1 VSLQPISATDL
12 SKQHRT
18 CHPGTT
24 PTKERSMTTN
34 PPDDAGTSSPPALAE
49 VLHHPQ
55 RPINL
60 LAGTAGHFVE
70 WFDWYIYGLLAAVFA
85 PQIFPSHS
93 SFASLIAALLT
104 YAIGFVVRPF
114 SGIIVSPLADRY
126 GRRVILTLSVSG
138 MAIGSLIIGLTPG
151 YATIGYAAPILFV
164 VARILQ
170 GISAGSEQ
178 QSAISFMVEHAP
190 PHRRGLFGSFS
201 NMASGLATLA
211 ATGFAAALTASL
223 SSDELASYGWRIP
236 FIVGG
241 ILGAIGL
248 IIRSRADETSEFEAS
263 SLVDQKSAPARLL
276 ALLREHPKALL
287 QTAALSA
294 PAVAYYTWATFLP
307 TYAQLTSGRGKASTL
322 TGSVIGLV
330 LLVIVVPVCGAL
342 SDKLG
347 RRKIFPIIG
356 AIGMVVLFYP
366 LLLLLNRPGFGIY
379 VLVAASGWLVLG
391 VWQAV
396 YPTIQAELFPA
407 SVRVSGIG
415 FSHQLVIAIF
425 GGTAPLIAAAFVG
438 AGHPRYVALYMIA
451 IIAVCLAVYFT
462 LPETGS
468 KTLRAT
474 VALQDPEVVEGEQEE
489 ATVGD
494 RAS

>member
-1 VSLQPISATDL
+1 
-12 SKQHRT
+12 
-18 CHPGTT
+18 
-24 PTKERSMTTN
+24 MTTN
-34 PPDDAGTSSPPALAE
+34 PPDASGASSPPALAE
-49 VLHHPQ
+49 VLHHPR
-55 RPINL
+55 RPVNM
-60 LAGTAGHFVE
+60 LAGTIGHFVE
-70 WFDWYIYGLLAAVFA
+70 WYDWYTYGLLAAVFA

-93 SFASLIAALLT
+93 SFASLMAALLT

-126 GRRVILTLSVSG
+126 GRRVILTLAVSG
-138 MAIGSLIIGLTPG
+138 MALGALIIGLTPG
-151 YATIGYAAPILFV
+151 YGTIGYAAPILFV

-170 GISAGSEQ
+170 GISAGCEA

-190 PHRRGLFGSFS
+190 PNRRGLFGSFS
-201 NMASGLATLA
+201 NMASGLATLV
-211 ATGFAAALTASL
+211 ATGAAAAVTSAFAP
-223 SSDELASYGWRIP
+223 DQLAAYGWRIP
-236 FIVGG
+236 FIIGG
-241 ILGAIGL
+241 VFGVIGL
-248 IIRSRADETSEFEAS
+248 VLRARAQETQEFEAS

-276 ALLREHPKALL
+276 ALLREHPKALI

-307 TYAQLTSGRGKASTL
+307 TYAQLTTGRDKGSTL
-322 TGSVIGLV
+322 IGSVIGLI

-342 SDKLG
+342 SDRLG
-347 RRKIFPIIG
+347 RRKIFPIVG
-356 AIGMVVLFYP
+356 AIGMIVLFYP
-366 LLLLLNRPGFGIY
+366 LLILLERPGFWVY
-379 VLVAASGWLVLG
+379 VVVAASGWLVLG
-391 VWQAV
+391 IWQSI

-438 AGHPRYVALYMIA
+438 AGHPRYVAVYMIA
-451 IIAVCLAVYFT
+451 IVAVCLAVYFT

-474 VALQDPEVVEGEQEE
+474 VALDDREVIEGELEE
-489 ATVGD
+489 ASVAGVSTK
-494 RAS
+494 RSRP

>member
-1 VSLQPISATDL
+1 
-12 SKQHRT
+12 
-18 CHPGTT
+18 
-24 PTKERSMTTN
+24 MTTN
-34 PPDDAGTSSPPALAE
+34 SPEALGNSSPPGLDE
-49 VLHHPQ
+49 VLHHPR
-55 RPINL
+55 RPVNMV
-60 LAGTAGHFVE
+60 AGTIGHFVE
-70 WFDWYIYGLLAAVFA
+70 WYDWYIYGLLAAVFA

-93 SFASLIAALLT
+93 PFASLLAALIT

-138 MAIGSLIIGLTPG
+138 MALGSLIIAVTPG
-151 YATIGYAAPILFV
+151 YDTIGYAAPILFV

-170 GISAGSEQ
+170 GISAGTEA

-211 ATGFAAALTASL
+211 ATGAAAIVTASFAP
-223 SSDELASYGWRIP
+223 DQLAAWGWRIP
-236 FIVGG
+236 FLVGG
-241 ILGAIGL
+241 IMGVVGL
-248 IIRSRADETSEFEAS
+248 VLRARAEETSEFEAS
-263 SLVDQKSAPARLL
+263 ALVDKKSAPARLL

-307 TYAQLTSGRGKASTL
+307 TYAQLTSGRDKSSTL
-322 TGSVIGLV
+322 IGSVIGLV
-330 LLVIVVPVCGAL
+330 LLVIVVPICGAL
-342 SDKLG
+342 SDRIG
-347 RRKIFPIIG
+347 RRKIFPIVG
-356 AIGMVVLFYP
+356 ATGMIVLFYP
-366 LLLLLNRPGFGIY
+366 LLLLLDRPGFWVY
-379 VLVAASGWLVLG
+379 VVVAASGWLVLG
-391 VWQAV
+391 IWQAV

-438 AGHPRYVALYMIA
+438 AGRPTYVAFYMIA

-468 KTLRAT
+468 KTARAT
-474 VALQDPEVVEGEQEE
+474 VALEDPEVVEGELKE
-489 ATVGD
+489 ATVSTQT
-494 RAS
+494 RNSPS